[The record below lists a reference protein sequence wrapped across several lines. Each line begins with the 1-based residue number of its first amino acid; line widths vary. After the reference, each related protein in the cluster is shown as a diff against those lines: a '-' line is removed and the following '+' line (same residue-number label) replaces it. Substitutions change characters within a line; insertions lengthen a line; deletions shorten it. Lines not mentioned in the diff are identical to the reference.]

1 MHRLCAGNSFWPL
14 LVSTTNQPS
23 NAKRRISDS
32 FALQVISF
40 WAPSFSTQ
48 RALWFSSVANTNLWF
63 TFAKAIY
70 SVLKGKF
77 LNRCGAAGLRV

>member
-1 MHRLCAGNSFWPL
+1 M
-14 LVSTTNQPS
+14 
-23 NAKRRISDS
+23 
-32 FALQVISF
+32 QVISF
-40 WAPSFSTQ
+40 WAPNFATQ

-77 LNRCGAAGLRV
+77 LNR

>member
-1 MHRLCAGNSFWPL
+1 M
-14 LVSTTNQPS
+14 
-23 NAKRRISDS
+23 
-32 FALQVISF
+32 QVISF
-40 WAPSFSTQ
+40 WAPNFATQ

-77 LNRCGAAGLRV
+77 LNRCGAGWCCIKTRLPPVTDYQHVPLM

>member
-1 MHRLCAGNSFWPL
+1 MQSRSY
-14 LVSTTNQPS
+14 
-23 NAKRRISDS
+23 RRHM
-32 FALQVISF
+32 QVISF
-40 WAPSFSTQ
+40 WAPNFATQ

-77 LNRCGAAGLRV
+77 LNRCGAGRCCILQTR